1 MLTKTRPEFCLK
13 KQEMKTMY
21 RASNS
26 TYERKT
32 VIYRSNLTVPYFF
45 LPCTFVIMFGLKVLR
60 WCVYLP
66 QKRTNDEKSNFKRIA

>member
-45 LPCTFVIMFGLKVLR
+45 FTLYFCNYVR
-60 WCVYLP
+60 A
-66 QKRTNDEKSNFKRIA
+66 KSAALVRLFTPKKNK